1 MSICWSD
8 AILVPA
14 SAFPASAVAPDAIRA
29 GVPGAPQ
36 GQDEIH
42 AAERASIRF
51 AEQALHAT
59 PHEVPAQDAIR
70 LAEQALHATPR
81 EVPAQAAIRHGF
93 RVRDEI
99 QREAQWLRATL
110 SAVFP

>member
-59 PHEVPAQDAIR
+59 P
-70 LAEQALHATPR
+70 R
-81 EVPAQAAIRHGF
+81 EVQAQSAIRHGF
-93 RVRDEI
+93 RERDEI

-110 SAVFP
+110 SSVFP